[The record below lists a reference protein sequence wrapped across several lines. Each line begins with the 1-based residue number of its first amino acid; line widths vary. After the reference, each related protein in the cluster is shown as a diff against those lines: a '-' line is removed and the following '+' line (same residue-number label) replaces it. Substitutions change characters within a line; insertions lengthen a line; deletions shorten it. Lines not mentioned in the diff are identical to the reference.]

1 MRRIGGKGR
10 RREIAR
16 FCSSDS
22 RKWPDYAST
31 DDETNL
37 QTLSLRQAN
46 RHREAR
52 NDYTTQRSDFLYADY
67 LIATCFFFLCK
78 RLLSAASVKEYDG
91 CVITTIIEIS
101 SVNTQRNYGK
111 NTFNLDVLLYLHRYK
126 YHWNL
131 LLQIFYQS
139 WEIYVPN
146 FGNFWWYNYFWIAK
160 HVFVLY
166 SYNHNWHFRCRY
178 STDHERHT
186 RCTSFRSCK
195 EACSRAGVFSP
206 IFNRQ

>member
-1 MRRIGGKGR
+1 MHVRSSRRLIYVRVRQDTSNEIKRICCFLRKAGNTVRRIGGKGR

-126 YHWNL
+126 YH
-131 LLQIFYQS
+131 
-139 WEIYVPN
+139 
-146 FGNFWWYNYFWIAK
+146 
-160 HVFVLY
+160 
-166 SYNHNWHFRCRY
+166 
-178 STDHERHT
+178 
-186 RCTSFRSCK
+186 
-195 EACSRAGVFSP
+195 
-206 IFNRQ
+206 